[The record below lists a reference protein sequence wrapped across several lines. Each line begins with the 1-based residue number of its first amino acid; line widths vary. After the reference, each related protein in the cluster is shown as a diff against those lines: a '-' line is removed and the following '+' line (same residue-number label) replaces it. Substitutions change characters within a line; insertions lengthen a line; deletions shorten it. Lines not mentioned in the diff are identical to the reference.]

1 MQRLP
6 QRRAVRAQR
15 GADSELISELLA
27 RIDELQREV
36 QSARQAGA
44 ETGRSMR
51 ALLEAGE
58 EARVLTNPAGDVLAA
73 GEATGVLLGAD
84 SRTLPGENLWSLLG
98 LAAPWSPTAGR
109 RGVSG
114 LAMLAGPGSGRPVLV
129 EMANEPDPGSTGIY
143 CWTLTDFSRPLL
155 PGESRPVTDPAQA
168 RTWLRAYAALIEV
181 NQVLVSASADELE
194 RALERV
200 PNRESESVLLD
211 VQLARLVYRRRIWR
225 GIHARLTGL
234 TVDRKQGLLRN
245 GGLDTRISSRE
256 AQLLAFLLDHPGVT
270 FSAEALVTR
279 AWHSNYLVA
288 EQLRTYVVR
297 CRTRLCEVD
306 AHCEIVNVRGRGYRL
321 DFEAA

>member
-1 MQRLP
+1 MQKLP

-109 RGVSG
+109 R
-114 LAMLAGPGSGRPVLV
+114 
-129 EMANEPDPGSTGIY
+129 
-143 CWTLTDFSRPLL
+143 FK
-155 PGESRPVTDPAQA
+155 
-168 RTWLRAYAALIEV
+168 
-181 NQVLVSASADELE
+181 
-194 RALERV
+194 RV
-200 PNRESESVLLD
+200 
-211 VQLARLVYRRRIWR
+211 
-225 GIHARLTGL
+225 
-234 TVDRKQGLLRN
+234 
-245 GGLDTRISSRE
+245 
-256 AQLLAFLLDHPGVT
+256 
-270 FSAEALVTR
+270 
-279 AWHSNYLVA
+279 
-288 EQLRTYVVR
+288 
-297 CRTRLCEVD
+297 
-306 AHCEIVNVRGRGYRL
+306 
-321 DFEAA
+321 